1 MANTKLYV
9 GNLDYSVT
17 EEQLTTLFA
26 TYGAVKQVN
35 IIEGRGFGFVEMAD
49 PEGAENAKNAL
60 NEADFQ
66 GRTLKV
72 NEARAQAPRRREYDG
87 GGGYGDS
94 RRGGSSRGGY
104 GGGRGG
110 QGGGGRGGRNPRRS
124 Y

>member
-9 GNLDYSVT
+9 GNLEYSVT
-17 EEQLTTLFA
+17 EEQLTTLFS

-87 GGGYGDS
+87 GGYGDN

-104 GGGRGG
+104 GGGGRGG